1 MPSHTPTPSLTAA
14 AAAAHGKQLTKHRS
28 EIGELLEK
36 SPTPMPDDQ
45 RPFWMVGRLRH
56 NHHNPHKRNTLF
68 ILMHIFFIFFI
79 FVCFCAC
86 VIAQRRNSFASFGA
100 IPILLKLTFKKTD
113 DKIFYFNFQMNFG
126 PLKIMLSRKIMVSEI
141 WSKKI
146 SFSVKKRSTN
156 ARVKKIWNWHHFSVP
171 RGAGREELTTS
182 PVEIL
187 PWKREGVDLFCPL
200 AMKQREFPL
209 WIKNKEY
216 IEQSSP
222 SSTFIGMYHRALLTI
237 QYTHRCV
244 S

>member
-1 MPSHTPTPSLTAA
+1 MCAPIARYFSLSHCLCPHTPPPPSLTA

-68 ILMHIFFIFFI
+68 ILMHIFFIF
-79 FVCFCAC
+79 VCFCAC

-100 IPILLKLTFKKTD
+100 IPILLKLTFKKPD

-141 WSKKI
+141 
-146 SFSVKKRSTN
+146 F
-156 ARVKKIWNWHHFSVP
+156 
-171 RGAGREELTTS
+171 
-182 PVEIL
+182 
-187 PWKREGVDLFCPL
+187 
-200 AMKQREFPL
+200 
-209 WIKNKEY
+209 
-216 IEQSSP
+216 
-222 SSTFIGMYHRALLTI
+222 
-237 QYTHRCV
+237 
-244 S
+244 

>member
-1 MPSHTPTPSLTAA
+1 MCPYCTLFFPLSLFMPSHTPTPSLTA

-100 IPILLKLTFKKTD
+100 IPILLKLTFKKPD

-141 WSKKI
+141 
-146 SFSVKKRSTN
+146 
-156 ARVKKIWNWHHFSVP
+156 
-171 RGAGREELTTS
+171 
-182 PVEIL
+182 
-187 PWKREGVDLFCPL
+187 
-200 AMKQREFPL
+200 
-209 WIKNKEY
+209 
-216 IEQSSP
+216 
-222 SSTFIGMYHRALLTI
+222 
-237 QYTHRCV
+237 
-244 S
+244 